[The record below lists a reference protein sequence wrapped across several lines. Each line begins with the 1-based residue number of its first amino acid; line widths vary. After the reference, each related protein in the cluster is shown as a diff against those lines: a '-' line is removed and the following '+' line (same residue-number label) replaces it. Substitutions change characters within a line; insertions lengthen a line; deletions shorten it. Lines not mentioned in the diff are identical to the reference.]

1 MLKRFPIQL
10 QHDSMDCGA
19 ACLTMISAH
28 YGLKLT
34 QDSIRELCH
43 TTRIGVSML
52 SISHAAEQLGFR
64 TVGGR
69 IPLSTLLEKR
79 PLPCILHWNHQHFV
93 VLHRVSHRWF
103 SKGNSLFHIA
113 DPAFGNATFTE
124 EEVRQHWANTVNE
137 GQEKG
142 LVLLLEPTRKFF
154 VQKNDEPVRRGLG
167 MLLSYFRR
175 YRSYFVQMALGLL
188 FGSLL
193 QLIFPFLTQA
203 IVDIGIGN
211 RNLSFIYV
219 VLLAQAMLIIS
230 RTVIDYIRRWLL
242 LHVSVRINLSLV
254 SDFLIKL
261 LKLPMGYFDTRRSGD
276 ILQRM
281 ADHERVELFITSR
294 SLQTVFSFFSLITFG
309 AVLLY
314 YSVKIFA
321 IFLLGSI
328 IYAGWVTI
336 FLKQRRL
343 LDYKFF
349 NRRSQNQSTTYQ
361 LIAGMQE
368 IKLQGC
374 TNRKRYE
381 WEDIQVDLLELHTEA
396 LKLEQR
402 REAGNILINEGK
414 NMIITI
420 MAATA
425 VISGEM
431 TLGMMLATQYIIGQ
445 LALPIEQAVHFTLDL
460 QDVKISLDRI
470 NEIHIKEEE
479 VHSSQSVIT
488 NFSGGSIDIHNLSFR
503 YDGPTSTKVL
513 DGVNISIPQGK
524 VTAIVG
530 YSGSG
535 KTTLLK
541 LILSYYS
548 PSEGSIFVNGNNLA
562 TINSNW
568 WREQCGAVMQDGF
581 IFSESIAR
589 NIATA
594 DGEIDTRRLAMA
606 SKMANIYDTVMGLPL
621 KFNTMIGQEG
631 QGLSHGQRQ
640 RLLIARAVY
649 RNPYFLFFDEA
660 TNALDANNERVIVEN
675 LQEFYQGKTVV
686 IVAHRLST
694 VKNADQIVVLADG
707 KVAEIGNHQEL
718 TEKRG
723 AYFQLVKNQLDL
735 GY

>member
-34 QDSIRELCH
+34 QDTIRELCH

-103 SKGNSLFHIA
+103 SKGSSLFHIA
-113 DPAFGNATFTE
+113 DPAFGNATFSE

-154 VQKNDEPVRRGLG
+154 EKKNDEPVRRGLG
-167 MLLSYFRR
+167 MLVSYFRR
-175 YRSYFVQMALGLL
+175 YRSSFAQMALGLL

-488 NFSGGSIDIHNLSFR
+488 SFSGGSIDIHNLSFR

-513 DGVNISIPQGK
+513 DRVNISIPQGK

-606 SKMANIYDTVMGLPL
+606 SKMANIYDTVMALPL

>member
-1 MLKRFPIQL
+1 MPKQFPIQL

-19 ACLTMISAH
+19 ACLTMIAAH

-34 QDSIRELCH
+34 HDTIRELCH
-43 TTRIGVSML
+43 TTRIGVSL
-52 SISHAAEQLGFR
+52 LAISHAAEQLGFR
-64 TVGGR
+64 ALGGR

-79 PLPCILHWNHQHFV
+79 PFPCILYWNQYHFV
-93 VLHRVSHRWF
+93 VLNGVSRRWF
-103 SKGNSLFHIA
+103 SRKETLFHIA
-113 DPAFGNATFTE
+113 DPAFGRASFTE
-124 EEVRQHWANTVNE
+124 EEIRQHWANTVSE

-154 VQKNDEPVRRGLG
+154 DQKNDVPVPRGLG
-167 MLLSYFRR
+167 LLLSYFRR
-175 YRSYFVQMALGLL
+175 YRPYFGQMALGLL

-203 IVDIGIGN
+203 IVDVGVGN

-230 RTVIDYIRRWLL
+230 RTVIEYIRRWLL

-261 LKLPMGYFDTRRSGD
+261 MKLPMGYFDTRRSGD

-294 SLQTVFSFFSLITFG
+294 SLQTVFSFFSLFTFG
-309 AVLLY
+309 AVLFY
-314 YSVKIFA
+314 YSVKIFT
-321 IFLLGSI
+321 IFVFGSLV
-328 IYAGWVTI
+328 YAGWVAI

-349 NRRSQNQSTTYQ
+349 NRRSQSQTATYQ

-374 TNRKRYE
+374 TNRKRNE

-470 NEIHIKEEE
+470 NEIHRKAED
-479 VHSSQSVIT
+479 VLPSQGLIP
-488 NFSGGSIDIHNLSFR
+488 NFSGGSIEIRNLSFQ
-503 YDGPTSTKVL
+503 YDGPTSLKVL
-513 DGVNISIPQGK
+513 NGVNISIPQGK

-541 LILSYYS
+541 LILNYYS
-548 PSEGSIFVNGNNLA
+548 LSEGSILVNGHNLA
-562 TINSNW
+562 SINSAW

-594 DGEIDTRRLAMA
+594 DGEIDTKRLAYA

-631 QGLSHGQRQ
+631 QGLSQGQRQ

-649 RNPYFLFFDEA
+649 RNPHFLFFDEA
-660 TNALDANNERVIVEN
+660 TNALDANNERAIVEN
-675 LQEFYQGKTVV
+675 LQEFYKGKTVI

-694 VKNADQIVVLADG
+694 VKNADQIVVLDDG
-707 KVAEIGNHQEL
+707 KIAEVGNHEEL
-718 TEKRG
+718 TKKQG
-723 AYFQLVKNQLDL
+723 AYFHLVKNQLDL
-735 GY
+735 GN